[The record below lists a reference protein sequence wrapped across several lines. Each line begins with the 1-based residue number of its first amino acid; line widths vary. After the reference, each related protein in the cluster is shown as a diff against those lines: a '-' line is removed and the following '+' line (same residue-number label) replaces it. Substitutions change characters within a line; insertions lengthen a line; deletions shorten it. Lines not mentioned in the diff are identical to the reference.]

1 MSKLVKYQLIKQ
13 KVENEHN
20 AMSEFHRVQ
29 EVVLFV
35 DNQKHNLFKSVKKHA
50 RYIFVRKA

>member
-20 AMSEFHRVQ
+20 AMSEF
-29 EVVLFV
+29 LT
-35 DNQKHNLFKSVKKHA
+35 
-50 RYIFVRKA
+50 YIHKNMWHIS